1 MLERIDFMKG
11 KNNQNSRDGTDKGET
26 GGYEFTEDDQK
37 IMNYMMAKALL
48 AAQVRKGLLAQES
61 FDRMAQKIDLYV
73 AHLDAK

>member
-1 MLERIDFMKG
+1 MKG
-11 KNNQNSRDGTDKGET
+11 KNNQNSRDGTDKGEA

-61 FDRMAQKIDLYV
+61 FDRISEKIDNHI
-73 AHLDAK
+73 AQMNIE

>member
-1 MLERIDFMKG
+1 MKG

-73 AHLDAK
+73 AQLDVK

>member
-61 FDRMAQKIDLYV
+61 FDRMAQKIDNHI
-73 AHLDAK
+73 AQLDAK